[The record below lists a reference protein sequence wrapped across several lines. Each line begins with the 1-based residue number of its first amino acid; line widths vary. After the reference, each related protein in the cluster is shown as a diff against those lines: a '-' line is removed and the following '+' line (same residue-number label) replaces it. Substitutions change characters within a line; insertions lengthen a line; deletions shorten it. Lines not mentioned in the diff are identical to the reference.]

1 MVQIYHQEGKMMEAI
16 TGNPTGPEITGS
28 FHKKQGKC

>member
-1 MVQIYHQEGKMMEAI
+1 MMEAI

-28 FHKKQGKC
+28 FHKKNRANVSSFFKYY